1 MHLQASLEGQAA
13 LQRHEAALACQLEAA
28 RQDGKAARDALRLKQ
43 MELDAAQEAA
53 AERRKAAE
61 READELANERQKR
74 QRAEEDM
81 KARNLS

>member
-1 MHLQASLEGQAA
+1 MPFQASQDGQAA
-13 LQRHEAALACQLEAA
+13 LQRHEVALALQLEAA

-53 AERRKAAE
+53 VERRRVAE
-61 READELANERQKR
+61 QEAEELVNERQKR

-81 KARNLS
+81 KVRHLS